1 MRNRFNEMQLGECES
16 ICECIK
22 DESNGKINLTW
33 IIHDKII
40 KED

>member
-22 DESNGKINLTW
+22 DESNGKINL
-33 IIHDKII
+33 IM
-40 KED
+40 